1 MRCRSAALQPSAS
14 AAHPGYSVPP
24 PSGGGPWGNH
34 DAPHRPLP
42 APDRRQFAGFR
53 PRRPSVGRYRRL
65 PRQRDHRSRPGAI
78 PGIGGETPHSGRAQG
93 APGRDLA
100 QWRWRRRRW
109 RGHTARAAL
118 AQLPARHVPL
128 SGLFGRLLDPFRRTP
143 PAIPDSAWQAARAR
157 AAWVA
162 ALEPEREAQL
172 RELAALFLQRKAITP
187 LAGLELDEHQRLL
200 LAALCCLPLLE
211 FGSEGLHG
219 WSQLLVYPDAFRTHR
234 SHVDAAGVLHEG
246 EEELIGEA
254 WEQGPLVLS
263 WADVEADLDA
273 PGEGFC
279 VAVHEMAHKL
289 DALDG
294 AMDGTPPLP
303 REWQRQWARDFQQ
316 AYDGFCRRVD
326 AGRRIAIDDYAAES
340 PEEFFAVCSEYH
352 FSDPRTLRKAMP
364 EVAGH
369 LERFYGASPFL

>member
-1 MRCRSAALQPSAS
+1 MR
-14 AAHPGYSVPP
+14 
-24 PSGGGPWGNH
+24 
-34 DAPHRPLP
+34 D
-42 APDRRQFAGFR
+42 
-53 PRRPSVGRYRRL
+53 
-65 PRQRDHRSRPGAI
+65 
-78 PGIGGETPHSGRAQG
+78 
-93 APGRDLA
+93 
-100 QWRWRRRRW
+100 
-109 RGHTARAAL
+109 
-118 AQLPARHVPL
+118 
-128 SGLFGRLLDPFRRTP
+128 
-143 PAIPDSAWQAARAR
+143 R

-162 ALEPEREAQL
+162 ALAPDREARLRQL
-172 RELAALFLQRKAITP
+172 SALFLRRKTITP
-187 LAGLELDEHQRLL
+187 LAGLELDAPRSAL

-211 FGSEGLHG
+211 FGEEGLHG
-219 WSQLLVYPDAFRTHR
+219 WSQMLVYPDAFRAHR

-273 PGEGFC
+273 PREGFC

-303 REWQRQWARDFQQ
+303 REWQRQWAHDFQR

-326 AGRRIAIDDYAAES
+326 DGRRVAIDDYAAES

-352 FSDPRTLRKAMP
+352 FSDPRTLRRAMP

-369 LERFYGASPFL
+369 LERFYGPAIL